1 MKWALRV
8 IGLVSVMVL
17 PAAFFIPFKPVVT
30 EAQIPTPVEVSVPAR
45 ALEVVC
51 PGALVELG
59 GEDGTEIDS
68 LENIGDADFFLV
80 EQSVPTPFRADQPAS
95 FTAETDV
102 QLSSE
107 LSGYMWQS
115 VERNR
120 IIGTVSVSC
129 KKPVTEAWMIAPGT
143 ELGKESLLVIHNPD
157 VLSTILELGFYTDQA
172 LPSDSVSLAPGET
185 KVLNLARYAPGE
197 SVVGLSLKS
206 QGGRFAAW
214 VQSKTNSGT
223 TPTGA
228 DLVAHNQLQ
237 LNPSMLITVQDD
249 ELPEQDR
256 LPEMFILS
264 TQETNATISIGSL
277 EQGFGDVIRAGLQ
290 VGVNQLQLPDLE
302 PGSYRV
308 SVESE
313 AEVLLSS
320 KTTNPLIADYF
331 TSMAEPSYDSEL
343 TMVATINGVI
353 EIASSNQSLA
363 TLQITRDGSLVN
375 GQIGDLSGQSRLTA
389 DVEVGDL
396 IEIGGQDLLVRISN
410 PRTEYL
416 PADNSN
422 IGSDLKITVR

>member
-1 MKWALRV
+1 MKWALRI
-8 IGLVSVMVL
+8 IGLLSVPILSVT
-17 PAAFFIPFKPVVT
+17 FFMPLKPVLT

-59 GEDGTEIDS
+59 GEDGTDVDS
-68 LENIGDADFFLV
+68 LENIGDADFYLV
-80 EQSVPTPFRADQPAS
+80 EQSVPTPFRADKPAS

-120 IIGTVSVSC
+120 IDGTVSVSC

-143 ELGKESLLVIHNPD
+143 ELGKESLLIIHNPD
-157 VLSTILELGFYTDQA
+157 VLSTILELGFYTDEE
-172 LPSDSVSLAPGET
+172 LPSDSISLAPGET
-185 KVLNLARYAPGE
+185 KVLNVARYAPGE
-197 SVVGLSLKS
+197 SVVGLRIKS

-237 LNPSMLITVQDD
+237 LNPSMLVTVQED

-256 LPEMFILS
+256 LPELFILTTEQAS
-264 TQETNATISIGSL
+264 ATVSISSL
-277 EQGFGDVIRAGLQ
+277 EQGFGDVIRSDLQ
-290 VGVNQLQLPDLE
+290 VGINQIQLPELD

-313 AEVLLSS
+313 ASMLLGSR
-320 KTTNPLIADYF
+320 TTNPLIGDYF
-331 TSMAEPSYDSEL
+331 TTMAEPSYDSEL
-343 TMVATINGVI
+343 TMVATLNGVV
-353 EIASSNQSLA
+353 EIASQDQSLA

-375 GQIGDLSGQSRLTA
+375 GQIGDLSSQERLTA
-389 DVEVGDL
+389 EVEVGDL
-396 IEIGGQDLLVRISN
+396 IEISGEGLLVRVTS
-410 PRTEYL
+410 RVTEYL

-422 IGSDLKITVR
+422 IGSDLQITVR

>member
-1 MKWALRV
+1 MKWVLRV
-8 IGLVSVMVL
+8 VGLILVLVL
-17 PAAFFIPFKPVVT
+17 PAVFFMPLKTVVT
-30 EAQIPTPVEVSVPAR
+30 EARIPTPIEVSVPAR
-45 ALEVVC
+45 SLEVVC

-59 GEDGTEIDS
+59 GEDGTDVDS
-68 LENIGDADFFLV
+68 LENIGDANFFLV
-80 EQSVPTPFRADQPAS
+80 KQSVPTPFRADQPAS
-95 FTAETDV
+95 FNAETDV

-120 IIGTVSVSC
+120 INGTVSVSC

-143 ELGKESLLVIHNPD
+143 ELGKESLLIIHNPD
-157 VLSTILELGFYTDQA
+157 VLSTILELGFYTDQT
-172 LPSDSVSLAPGET
+172 LPNDSISLAPGET
-185 KVLNLARYAPGE
+185 KVVNLARYAPRE

-206 QGGRFAAW
+206 QGGRFVAW
-214 VQSKTNSGT
+214 VQSKANSGT

-237 LNPSMLITVQDD
+237 LNPSMLITVQED

-256 LPEMFILS
+256 LPEIFILS
-264 TQETNATISIGSL
+264 AREANATISIGSL
-277 EQGFGDVIRAGLQ
+277 EQGFGDVIRTGLQ
-290 VGVNQLQLPDLE
+290 VGVNQIQLTELT

-320 KTTNPLIADYF
+320 KTTNPLVADYF
-331 TSMAEPSYDSEL
+331 TTMAEPSYDSEL
-343 TMVATINGVI
+343 TMVATINGVL

-396 IEIGGQDLLVRISN
+396 IEISGQDLLVRVSN
-410 PRTEYL
+410 SLTEYL

>member
-1 MKWALRV
+1 MKWALRI
-8 IGLVSVMVL
+8 IGLLSVPILSVT
-17 PAAFFIPFKPVVT
+17 FFMPLKPVLT

-59 GEDGTEIDS
+59 GEDGTDVDS
-68 LENIGDADFFLV
+68 LENIGDADFYLV
-80 EQSVPTPFRADQPAS
+80 EESVPTPFRADKPAS

-120 IIGTVSVSC
+120 IDGTVSVSC

-143 ELGKESLLVIHNPD
+143 ELGKESLLIIHNPD
-157 VLSTILELGFYTDQA
+157 VISTILELGFYTDEE
-172 LPSDSVSLAPGET
+172 LPSDSISLAPGET
-185 KVLNLARYAPGE
+185 KVLNVARYAPGE
-197 SVVGLSLKS
+197 SVVGLSIRS

-237 LNPSMLITVQDD
+237 LNPSMLVTVQED
-249 ELPEQDR
+249 ELPEQNR
-256 LPEMFILS
+256 LPELFILTTEQAS
-264 TQETNATISIGSL
+264 ATVSISSL
-277 EQGFGDVIRAGLQ
+277 EQGFGDVIRSDLQ
-290 VGVNQLQLPDLE
+290 VGINQIQLPELD

-313 AEVLLSS
+313 ASMLLGSR
-320 KTTNPLIADYF
+320 TTNPLIGDYF
-331 TSMAEPSYDSEL
+331 TTMAEPSYDSEL
-343 TMVATINGVI
+343 TMVATLNGVV
-353 EIASSNQSLA
+353 EIASQDQSLA

-375 GQIGDLSGQSRLTA
+375 GQIGDLSSQERLTA
-389 DVEVGDL
+389 EVEVGDL
-396 IEIGGQDLLVRISN
+396 IEISGEGLLVRVTS
-410 PRTEYL
+410 RVTEYL

-422 IGSDLKITVR
+422 IGSDLQITVR

>member
-1 MKWALRV
+1 MKWALRI
-8 IGLVSVMVL
+8 IGLLSVPILSVT
-17 PAAFFIPFKPVVT
+17 FFMPLKPVLT
-30 EAQIPTPVEVSVPAR
+30 EAQIPTPAEVSVPAR

-59 GEDGTEIDS
+59 GEDGTDVDS
-68 LENIGDADFFLV
+68 LENIGDADFYLV
-80 EQSVPTPFRADQPAS
+80 EQSVPTPFRADKPAS

-120 IIGTVSVSC
+120 IDGTVSVSC

-143 ELGKESLLVIHNPD
+143 ELGKESLLIIHNPD
-157 VLSTILELGFYTDQA
+157 VLSTILELGFYTDEE
-172 LPSDSVSLAPGET
+172 LPSDSISLAPGET
-185 KVLNLARYAPGE
+185 KVLNVARYAPGE
-197 SVVGLSLKS
+197 SVVGLSIKS

-237 LNPSMLITVQDD
+237 LNPSMLVTVQED

-256 LPEMFILS
+256 LPELFILTTEQAS
-264 TQETNATISIGSL
+264 ATVSISSL
-277 EQGFGDVIRAGLQ
+277 EQGFGDVIRSDLQ
-290 VGVNQLQLPDLE
+290 VGINQIQLPELD

-313 AEVLLSS
+313 ASMLLGSR
-320 KTTNPLIADYF
+320 TTNPLIGDYF
-331 TSMAEPSYDSEL
+331 TTMAEPSYDSEL
-343 TMVATINGVI
+343 TMVATLNGVV
-353 EIASSNQSLA
+353 EIASQDQSLA

-375 GQIGDLSGQSRLTA
+375 GQIGDLSGQERLTA
-389 DVEVGDL
+389 EVEVGDL
-396 IEIGGQDLLVRISN
+396 IEISGEGLLVRVVS
-410 PRTEYL
+410 RVTEYL

-422 IGSDLKITVR
+422 IGSDLQITVR

>member
-1 MKWALRV
+1 MKWALRI
-8 IGLVSVMVL
+8 IGLLSVPILSVT
-17 PAAFFIPFKPVVT
+17 FFMPLKPVLT
-30 EAQIPTPVEVSVPAR
+30 EAQIPTPAEVSVPAR

-59 GEDGTEIDS
+59 GEDGTDVDS
-68 LENIGDADFFLV
+68 LENIGDADFYLV
-80 EQSVPTPFRADQPAS
+80 EQSVPTPFRADKPAS

-120 IIGTVSVSC
+120 IDGTVSVSC

-143 ELGKESLLVIHNPD
+143 ELGKESLLIIHNPD
-157 VLSTILELGFYTDQA
+157 VLSTILELGFYTDEE
-172 LPSDSVSLAPGET
+172 LPSDSISLAPGET
-185 KVLNLARYAPGE
+185 KVLNVARYAPGE
-197 SVVGLSLKS
+197 SVVGLSIKS

-237 LNPSMLITVQDD
+237 LNPSMLVTVQED

-256 LPEMFILS
+256 LPELFILTTEQAS
-264 TQETNATISIGSL
+264 ATVSISSL
-277 EQGFGDVIRAGLQ
+277 EQGFGDVIRSDLQ
-290 VGVNQLQLPDLE
+290 VGINQIQLPELD

-313 AEVLLSS
+313 ASMLLGSR
-320 KTTNPLIADYF
+320 TTNPLIGDYF
-331 TSMAEPSYDSEL
+331 TTMAEPSYDSEL
-343 TMVATINGVI
+343 TMVATLNGVV
-353 EIASSNQSLA
+353 EIASQDQSLA

-375 GQIGDLSGQSRLTA
+375 GQIGDLSSQERLTA
-389 DVEVGDL
+389 EVEVGDL
-396 IEIGGQDLLVRISN
+396 IEISGEGLLVRVTS
-410 PRTEYL
+410 RVTEYL

-422 IGSDLKITVR
+422 IGSDLQITVR